1 MMVLMD
7 CSLLLSIILGPA
19 TGPVNSPSAAVPRLR
34 EHPVLNGLIHF
45 DPVGTPKHSVLNSF
59 SFSQGSCL
67 SELTAVQWAW
77 QKLQEPWRRRGR
89 MGKKVAHQR
98 YLCFPIRGKQN
109 NIKQPTSAC
118 YKKKTTNDSCRH
130 YKTNSQTWMPA
141 KVKRLPATSCGWKP
155 SGRIPGLPE
164 ILALDQLQ
172 SPHPPQSS
180 RPSSNGKTR
189 NDCLAEY
196 FVSFLFVPGCG
207 YRQLYLQLIIRIYQ
221 G

>member
-1 MMVLMD
+1 MVLMD

-67 SELTAVQWAW
+67 SELTAVQSAW
-77 QKLQEPWRRRGR
+77 QKLQEPWRGRGR

-118 YKKKTTNDSCRH
+118 YKKN
-130 YKTNSQTWMPA
+130 N
-141 KVKRLPATSCGWKP
+141 LPMTAVDITKQ
-155 SGRIPGLPE
+155 IHKL
-164 ILALDQLQ
+164 
-172 SPHPPQSS
+172 
-180 RPSSNGKTR
+180 
-189 NDCLAEY
+189 
-196 FVSFLFVPGCG
+196 GC
-207 YRQLYLQLIIRIYQ
+207 QQKLKDYLQHPAVESQAAAYQ
-221 G
+221 VCLKFWLWISFNLLTRLNHPDQAQTEKLEMTALLSILFPFFLSLVVGIGNYICN